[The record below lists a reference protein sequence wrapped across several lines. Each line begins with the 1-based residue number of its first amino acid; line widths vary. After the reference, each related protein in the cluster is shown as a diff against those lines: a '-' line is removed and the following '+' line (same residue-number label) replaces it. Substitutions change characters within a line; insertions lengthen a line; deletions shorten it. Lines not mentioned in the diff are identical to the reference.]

1 MRPSGSSLPIGAAS
15 QSSSRLAWSTF
26 ALSSVLLL
34 AALVLEWFTRNVSGS
49 NGFGESG
56 PGFILC
62 HELQFAVN
70 GTVQPTPASIWLCPG
85 AGATVG
91 AAGG

>member
-1 MRPSGSSLPIGAAS
+1 MRLQGGVCVLRGGLDVPPCA
-15 QSSSRLAWSTF
+15 F

-34 AALVLEWFTRNVSGS
+34 PALVLKWFTRNVSGS

-56 PGFILC
+56 PGFVLC

-70 GTVQPTPASIWLCPG
+70 GTVQPTPASICLCAG